1 MSDVQ
6 IKICGIRRAE
16 DCAYINE
23 ARPDY
28 AGFIFWDKSFRFVD
42 MRQAYV
48 LRKQTDE
55 HIRTVGVF
63 VDEIPELVYGIA
75 KAGII
80 SVVQL
85 HGHESREYIDYLRKL
100 LPVHTEI
107 WKAYKVRGTADIDE
121 ALDSTADRILLD
133 NGYGTGQCFD
143 QSLLDNERL
152 QQRGYILAGGM
163 TPENIPEAI
172 QRYAPQMIDISSG
185 VETDR
190 YKDRDKILRAVQA
203 VRQFTVT
210 A

>member
-1 MSDVQ
+1 MSKVQ

-16 DCAYINE
+16 DCSYINE

-28 AGFIFWDKSFRFVD
+28 AGFIFWDRSFRYVD
-42 MRQAYV
+42 MREAYV
-48 LRKQTDE
+48 LRKLIDNR
-55 HIRTVGVF
+55 IKTVGVF
-63 VDEIPELVYGIA
+63 VDEVPELIYGIA

-85 HGHESREYIDYLRKL
+85 HGSESREYIDYLRKL

-107 WKAYKVRGTADIDE
+107 WKAYKVRGTADIEE
-121 ALDSTADRILLD
+121 ALDSAADRILLD

-152 QQRGYILAGGM
+152 KQKGFILAGGM

-172 QRYAPQMIDISSG
+172 KLYAPQMIDISSG

-190 YKDRDKILRAVQA
+190 CKARDKILRAVQA
-203 VRQFTVT
+203 VVEG
-210 A
+210 